1 LALLSTVSVT
11 AGKTYRLRLINS
23 GQLVYVNFAIAGHNL
38 TIVQVEGTNVVPV
51 TSSSIDIGP
60 GQRYDVLVKAD
71 QPPGSYMMEVTV
83 RERPIF
89 DVKGM
94 AIFQYTGAAVQLPTE
109 SPKHPLDTETSFGIA
124 QDLSLKALDASKY
137 PTASV
142 LNATKVKRYVLVG
155 TQNGTLLAS
164 MLRCVHAIIQDAHIA
179 LVPSFLAFQ
188 SIPSMVSCSSC
199 AGPLTISLMCTV
211 TIPPLAEPWTLLVAW
226 VGQNPLQTPWNFL

>member
-89 DVKGM
+89 DIKGM
-94 AIFQYTGAAVQLPTE
+94 AIFQYTGATVQLPAE

-155 TQNGTLLAS
+155 TQNGT
-164 MLRCVHAIIQDAHIA
+164 
-179 LVPSFLAFQ
+179 FLA
-188 SIPSMVSCSSC
+188 
-199 AGPLTISLMCTV
+199 
-211 TIPPLAEPWTLLVAW
+211 AW
-226 VGQNPLQTPWNFL
+226 LR